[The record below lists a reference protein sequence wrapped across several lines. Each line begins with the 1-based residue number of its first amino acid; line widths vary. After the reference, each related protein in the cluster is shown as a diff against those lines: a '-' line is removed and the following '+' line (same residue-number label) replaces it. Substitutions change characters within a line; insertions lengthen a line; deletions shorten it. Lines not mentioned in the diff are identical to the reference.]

1 LDVDTTIVSGME
13 QSVAGVI
20 AGASTLEELLLLP
33 PAAAAVAT
41 TLTLVLH
48 PRNATSSNKIDIQ
61 PAADDITKPM
71 TTFPLKHPNPSPFQ
85 KTSTTKKLCSQKTQ
99 INCKLTSSENK
110 EPQKLISNSPTE
122 ISTKE
127 GGGEKKTKN

>member
-20 AGASTLEELLLLP
+20 AGSSSLEEKLLP
-33 PAAAAVAT
+33 AAAAAVAT

-48 PRNATSSNKIDIQ
+48 PKNATSSNKIDFQ
-61 PAADDITKPM
+61 LAADDITKPM
-71 TTFPLKHPNPSPFQ
+71 TTFLKHPIPLPSNKPPLQ
-85 KTSTTKKLCSQKTQ
+85 KALLPKDS

-110 EPQKLISNSPTE
+110 DPQKLISNSPTE
-122 ISTKE
+122 ISTME
-127 GGGEKKTKN
+127 GGGKKN

>member
-20 AGASTLEELLLLP
+20 AGSSSLEETLLL

-41 TLTLVLH
+41 SLTLVLD
-48 PRNATSSNKIDIQ
+48 PKNATSSNKRDIQ

-71 TTFPLKHPNPSPFQ
+71 TTFPLKHPIPLPSNKPPLQ
-85 KTSTTKKLCSQKTQ
+85 KALLPKERREK
-99 INCKLTSSENK
+99 SSAPKRLN
-110 EPQKLISNSPTE
+110 QLQAHFF
-122 ISTKE
+122 
-127 GGGEKKTKN
+127 

>member
-20 AGASTLEELLLLP
+20 AGSSPLEELLLLP
-33 PAAAAVAT
+33 AAVAVAVAT

-48 PRNATSSNKIDIQ
+48 PKNAISSNKIDIQ

-71 TTFPLKHPNPSPFQ
+71 TTFPLKHPIPLPSKKPPLQ
-85 KTSTTKKLCSQKTQ
+85 K
-99 INCKLTSSENK
+99 SSAPKRLN
-110 EPQKLISNSPTE
+110 QLQAHFF
-122 ISTKE
+122 
-127 GGGEKKTKN
+127 

>member
-71 TTFPLKHPNPSPFQ
+71 TTFPLKHPIPLPSKKPPLQ
-85 KTSTTKKLCSQKTQ
+85 KSSAPKRLKSTA
-99 INCKLTSSENK
+99 SS
-110 EPQKLISNSPTE
+110 LLLR
-122 ISTKE
+122 
-127 GGGEKKTKN
+127 TKNHRN

>member
-20 AGASTLEELLLLP
+20 AGSSSLEEKLLLAA
-33 PAAAAVAT
+33 AAAAVAT

-48 PRNATSSNKIDIQ
+48 PKNATSSNKIDIK

-71 TTFPLKHPNPSPFQ
+71 TTFRKHPIPLPSNNLHY
-85 KTSTTKKLCSQKTQ
+85 KMLCSQKTQ
-99 INCKLTSSENK
+99 STASS
-110 EPQKLISNSPTE
+110 LFLR
-122 ISTKE
+122 TKIHR
-127 GGGEKKTKN
+127 N

>member
-20 AGASTLEELLLLP
+20 AGSSSLEEKLLLP

-48 PRNATSSNKIDIQ
+48 PKNATSSNKIDIQ

-71 TTFPLKHPNPSPFQ
+71 TTFLKHPIPLPSNKPPLQ
-85 KTSTTKKLCSQKTQ
+85 KALLPKDS
-99 INCKLTSSENK
+99 INCKLTSSEN
-110 EPQKLISNSPTE
+110 EDPQKLISNSPTE
-122 ISTKE
+122 ISTME
-127 GGGEKKTKN
+127 GAKKKTKN